1 MTKQDRK
8 TSAFIRFYGLNNPRI
23 SASTRFGFTLI
34 ELVIVIMLTTLIAS
48 FAIVYSRQSGTQIA
62 LYVEAQK
69 MAELVFRAK
78 SMALT
83 AYRDPALG
91 NVCGFGFEI
100 DYAQQEYLLFSYDV
114 PPLPDRCGTVA
125 AIDPDLITE
134 LPGQRY
140 APGRDLEVRQTPP
153 EALQYVLF
161 IPPEPTTI
169 VSRNGTGGSPSPNGV
184 GTIDLQT
191 ANGSVM
197 TIRISSGGQISF

>member
-34 ELVIVIMLTTLIAS
+34 ELLIVIMLTTLIAS
-48 FAIVYSRQSGTQIA
+48 FAIVYSRQAGTQIA

-100 DYAQQEYLLFSYDV
+100 DYASQEYYLFSYDT
-114 PPLPDRCGTVA
+114 PSLPTRCGTIA
-125 AIDPDLITE
+125 TIDYGLITQ

-140 APGRDLEVRQTPP
+140 TLSKDLELRTSP

-161 IPPEPTTI
+161 IPPNPTTI